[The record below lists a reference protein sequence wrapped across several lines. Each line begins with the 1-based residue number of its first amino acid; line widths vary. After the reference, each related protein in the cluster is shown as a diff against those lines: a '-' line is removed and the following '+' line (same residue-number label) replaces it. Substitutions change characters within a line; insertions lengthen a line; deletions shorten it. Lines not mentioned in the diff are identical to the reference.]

1 LDKTMKIYSAFQ
13 IVFKKMSLLLRE
25 IILQIKYSLA
35 SRTTMEQR
43 HLIYITSYDRPAQ
56 QVQNQFLIRLDQ
68 KKIFYRGYQ
77 R

>member
-1 LDKTMKIYSAFQ
+1 MKIYSAFR
-13 IVFKKMSLLLRE
+13 IVFKKMSFLLRE

-43 HLIYITSYDRPAQ
+43 RLIYITSYYRPAQ
-56 QVQNQFLIRLDQ
+56 QVQNQFLIRLDHN
-68 KKIFYRGYQ
+68 KIFYRGYQ